1 MSAFELGASRFLH
14 VAVVILAFHRLRVGM
29 RRALAY
35 KTKVLRNVAG
45 AAAASSE
52 ADSAKHKAI
61 LQVMRFDPALNVK
74 RVDSY
79 QFIKT
84 QDFMVLDLLT
94 AIKAHQDP
102 SLAFR
107 ASCCEGVCGSC
118 AMNINGVNSL
128 ACVTYA
134 AQVTVVGP
142 LPNFPVLKDMVV
154 DLKGFFKQYEYI
166 RPFVRN
172 TNLQRYHVDSIYGRY
187 VDACHALYG
196 APLEATEASGE
207 LSTELGAYL
216 RLLDNV
222 VKVGDVTN
230 TVYVLQTLREKGYVV
245 DSEKSKTVIAAA
257 EANLKA

>member
-1 MSAFELGASRFLH
+1 MATLCFLVPLH
-14 VAVVILAFHRLRVGM
+14 ANWIAMVRVGM

-45 AAAASSE
+45 AHPSTTAANHA
-52 ADSAKHKAI
+52 HKAV
-61 LQVMRFDPALNVK
+61 LQVLRFDPATNMK

-79 QFIKT
+79 QFEKT

-134 AQVTVVGP
+134 AQVTTVGP
-142 LPNFPVLKDMVV
+142 LPNFPVVKDLVV

-166 RPFVRN
+166 RPFSRN
-172 TNLQRYHVDSIYGRY
+172 VNLGRYHIDSIYGRY

-196 APLEATEASGE
+196 KPVETIGGVGAVN
-207 LSTELGAYL
+207 TELAAYL
-216 RLLDNV
+216 RLLDDTV
-222 VKVGDVTN
+222 AVGDVSK
-230 TVYVLQTLREKGYVV
+230 VVMLLQKLRSKGYVV
-245 DSEKSKTVIAAA
+245 DSEAAGRLIVEA
-257 EANLKA
+257 ESNYAK